1 MLSLERIACRYGRI
15 TALRDVDLEVGAGEF
30 VALVG
35 ANGAGKTTILRA
47 ISGLTPPYQG
57 SVRFKGRA
65 IERLAPADIVG
76 LGIAHCPEERKMW
89 PRLSVQEHLRLGAY
103 GRRDR
108 AAIASDMD
116 RLFETFPRLAER
128 RRQRCGT
135 LSGGEQQMVAIGRAL
150 MSRPSLLMLD
160 EPSLGL
166 APLVVQQVIDTVRAI
181 HAQGAA
187 ILMVEQSAAVA
198 LQHADRAYVLEN
210 GAVVKHGPARE
221 LLQDEDVKRAYFGGG
236 SAKSGGG
243 DGHEE
248 DCVSIDLSAG
258 DGAGNLGGAGG

>member
-1 MLSLERIACRYGRI
+1 MSSMTPVMKLA
-15 TALRDVDLEVGAGEF
+15 
-30 VALVG
+30 
-35 ANGAGKTTILRA
+35 RA
-47 ISGLTPPYQG
+47 E
-57 SVRFKGRA
+57 A
-65 IERLAPADIVG
+65 
-76 LGIAHCPEERKMW
+76 
-89 PRLSVQEHLRLGAY
+89 
-103 GRRDR
+103 
-108 AAIASDMD
+108 

-210 GAVVKHGPARE
+210 GTVVKHGPARE

-236 SAKSGGG
+236 STKSGGG
-243 DGHEE
+243 NGHEE
-248 DCVSIDLSAG
+248 DCIGIGLGAG